1 MISIVHEIKRH
12 IGDPKLPVVSPSD
25 IAEAERRL
33 GFPLPE
39 LLRELYTSVG
49 DGGFGPGYGFLG
61 LIKPVTIGDF
71 AGESVVQL
79 YELFRSGD
87 PEDPTWTW
95 PERVLPVLD
104 WGCAIRSCVDC
115 STSALQVL
123 RDEPYVSRVPES
135 LSFEQWLRDWMA
147 GRDLW
152 KIGAQ

>member
-12 IGDPKLPVVSPSD
+12 IGDTKLPVVSPSD

-61 LIKPVTIGDF
+61 LIKPVPIGDF
-71 AGESVVQL
+71 EGESVVQL
-79 YELFRSGD
+79 YELFRGGD
-87 PEDPTWTW
+87 PEDPTRTW

-104 WGCAIRSCVDC
+104 WGCAIRSCADC
-115 STSALQVL
+115 STSSLQVL
-123 RDEPYVSRVPES
+123 RDEPYVSRVPGS
-135 LSFEQWLRDWMA
+135 LSLEQRLRDWMA